1 MDKETALG
9 YAVIAIRKAYFGINQ
24 EEKVVKEL
32 IQAFKTHLPE
42 DAKRVY
48 QEGYVN
54 HG

>member
-9 YAVIAIRKAYFGINQ
+9 YAVIAIRRAHFGINQ

-32 IQAFKTHLPE
+32 IRAFEITLPE

-48 QEGYVN
+48 REGYTED
-54 HG
+54 